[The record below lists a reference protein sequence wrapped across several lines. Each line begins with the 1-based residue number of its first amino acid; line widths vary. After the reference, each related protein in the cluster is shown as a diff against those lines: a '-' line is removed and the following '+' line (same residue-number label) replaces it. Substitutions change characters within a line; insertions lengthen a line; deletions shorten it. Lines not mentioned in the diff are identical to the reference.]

1 MKQFLCIISAL
12 LLVSCGGAQTKQATP
27 VVFGD
32 TIQLVQPNLEEGLTI
47 NQALSL
53 RASSRDFTAEPLSL
67 EELSG
72 VMWAAAGINRPE
84 NNHLTAPSAMAV
96 YPLRV
101 YAFTAEG
108 VYLYDAPTHSLGRVV
123 EGDHRKLTAVQDF
136 AYHAPLNLVYVAD
149 LGRYEKYR
157 MQRTKLESLAGM
169 DAAGYAENVNLY
181 AAGHA
186 LKAITRGSGLF
197 DEVIKLLS
205 LDENHIVSLAQTVG
219 K

>member
-1 MKQFLCIISAL
+1 MKQILCILSAL
-12 LLVSCGGAQTKQATP
+12 LLLSCGGEQPKKSTP

-32 TIQLVQPNLEEGLTI
+32 TIELVQPNLEEGLTI

-53 RASSRDFTAEPLSL
+53 RASSRDFSAEPLSL

-96 YPLRV
+96 YPLKT

-108 VYLYDAPTHSLGRVV
+108 VYLYDAVSHTLHRVV
-123 EGDHRKLTAVQDF
+123 EGDHRSITAVQEF
-136 AYHAPLNLVYVAD
+136 ANHAPLNLVYIAD
-149 LGRYEKYR
+149 MGRYEKFR
-157 MQRTKLESLAGM
+157 MQRTKLEFLAGQ

-181 AAGHA
+181 AAGHG

-197 DEVIKLLS
+197 DEVLKLLS
-205 LDENHIVSLAQTVG
+205 LDQNHVVSLAQTVG